1 MSKRGNREL
10 VKLLSTAKTGVFYIK
25 TRNKKINKKKLS
37 LKKYDHIIK
46 KHIMFKETKV

>member
-10 VKLLSTAKTGVFYIK
+10 VKLLSTAKTGFFYVK

-37 LKKYDHIIK
+37 LKKYDPFLK
-46 KHIMFKETKV
+46 KHIIFKETKI